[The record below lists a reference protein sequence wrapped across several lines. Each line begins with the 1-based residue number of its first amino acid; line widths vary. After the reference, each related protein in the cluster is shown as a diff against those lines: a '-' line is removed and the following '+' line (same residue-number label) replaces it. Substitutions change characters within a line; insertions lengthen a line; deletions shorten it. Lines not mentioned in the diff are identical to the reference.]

1 LKIAFDQQIFLLQEY
16 GGISRYVCELQKS
29 LAKFE
34 NVDSEIFAYLHTN
47 KNLKYRKVRSKY
59 NFYFSP
65 GNFIKNKI
73 IQYVSPR
80 LSRLAMQKFKPKII
94 HETYYSAEPFKIK
107 NAYNVLT
114 VYDMIHELYSQEFQ
128 NSRKTT
134 DPKKAAAYRADHI
147 ICISDNTRRELIN
160 IFGLSQNNI
169 SVVHLGV
176 DATFWAE
183 PSVIIREI
191 FNRPFLLFVGK
202 REGYKNFNF
211 FLRAFASSRLLMS
224 EFDIVCFG
232 GGLFTEC
239 ELTMAKSLG
248 LQPNQLRNRSG
259 ADTELRG
266 LYHHAHALVYPS
278 LHEGFGLPPLEAMAA
293 QCPVIVSNQSSLPE
307 IVGDAGQY
315 FDPNDIESARSA
327 IELVLTSK
335 KISQQLIELGKQ
347 RCRQFTWEK
356 CATETLEIYNRLN

>member
-1 LKIAFDQQIFLLQEY
+1 MKIAFDQQIFLLQEY
-16 GGISRYVCELQKS
+16 GGISRYVCELQES

-34 NVDSEIFAYLHTN
+34 NVDSEIFASLHTN
-47 KNLKYRKVRSKY
+47 KNLQHSKARSNN
-59 NFYFSP
+59 NFYFSS

-73 IQYVSPR
+73 IQYLSPR
-80 LSRLAMQKFKPKII
+80 LSRRAMQKFKPKII
-94 HETYYSAEPFKIK
+94 HETYYTAEPFKIK
-107 NAYNVLT
+107 NASNVLT
-114 VYDMIHELYSQEFQ
+114 VYDMIHELYPQEFQ

-134 DPKKAAAYRADHI
+134 DPKKAAADRADHI

-176 DATFWAE
+176 DNAFWAE
-183 PSVIIREI
+183 PPAILREN

-211 FLRAFASSRLLMS
+211 FLHAFASSRLLMS

-232 GGLFTEC
+232 GGLFTER
-239 ELTMAKSLG
+239 ELNMAKAFG
-248 LQPNQLRNRSG
+248 LQQTQLRNRTG
-259 ADTELRG
+259 ADTELRK

-307 IVGDAGQY
+307 IISDAGQY
-315 FDPNDIESARSA
+315 FDPIDVDSARNA
-327 IELVLTSK
+327 IEDVLTSK
-335 KISQQLIELGKQ
+335 NISQQLIVRGKE